1 MPPIMLGH
9 VPLPPAPLYAAIAAL
24 ALLVLGALLRLPRAR
39 RRQWLSGTLV
49 ATLIGARLMYVVLHF
64 EAYRQAPFEIMT
76 LWQSGYHPLGA
87 LLGALAWT
95 LWRLRD
101 LPVRQV
107 RLATGTLV
115 TCSALWWGVN
125 AWQPL
130 VGEPPPAQ
138 LPNLTLKTLGGTP
151 TPLETLTSASPLVVV
166 LWRSDCRACR
176 HTLAKLADL
185 NRDATTVVTINEGQT
200 LLQAARYLDAQKIA
214 FTDGLRD
221 PQQRLQA
228 YFGIPALP
236 LTLRLDAHGRLRDYQ
251 AGEISTAH
259 LMRWL
264 STTT

>member
-1 MPPIMLGH
+1 MPPIMLGS

-24 ALLVLGALLRLPRAR
+24 TLLGLGALLRLPRTR

-49 ATLIGARLMYVVLHF
+49 AALIGARLMYVVLHF
-64 EAYRQAPFEIMT
+64 EAYRQAPFEAVT

-87 LLGALAWT
+87 LLGALTWT

-101 LPVRQV
+101 LSARQV

-115 TCSALWWGVN
+115 TCSALWWGLN

-138 LPNLTLKTLGGTP
+138 LPNLTLKTLDGTP
-151 TPLETLTSASPLVVV
+151 TPLETLTSASPLILV
-166 LWRSDCRACR
+166 LWRSDCRECR
-176 HTLAKLADL
+176 HTLARLADL
-185 NRDATTVVTINEGQT
+185 NRDAATVVTVNEGQT
-200 LLQAARYLDAQKIA
+200 LLQAARYLDARHA
-214 FTDGLRD
+214 SFPHDLRD

-228 YFGIPALP
+228 YFGMPALP
-236 LTLRLDAHGRLRDYQ
+236 LVLRLDAHGKLRDYQ
-251 AGEISTAH
+251 IGEISTAH

-264 STTT
+264 SPTT